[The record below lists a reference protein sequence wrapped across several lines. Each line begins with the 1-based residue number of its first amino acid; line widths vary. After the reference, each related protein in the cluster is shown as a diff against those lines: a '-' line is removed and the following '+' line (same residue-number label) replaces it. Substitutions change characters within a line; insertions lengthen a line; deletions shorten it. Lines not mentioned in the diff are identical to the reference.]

1 MLPAASWTDAGLSL
15 FRPMRVRTMPCTT
28 SLTRWRLLLLAALPV
43 SLGAQRPA
51 ADGAK
56 AARATPVRVVA
67 TTRVSARR
75 QGDLKVNDVSWTC
88 SGSRCSAVAV
98 PTSISTVCRN
108 LALEV
113 GALQSVMVAT
123 RALSAAELQP
133 CNDVPSLAETA
144 GAGATRLPA
153 ATIAGADS
161 STRRHATRLVTADD
175 FKGVARPLPDV
186 PGRVKVLPRT
196 KPADTPPAATPPP
209 STPSPPAAGGPFVP
223 VSVRTPLLT
232 LTGTGVAEVGY
243 RFTPVAVRTGQIT
256 LTGTGIAGAPSTFTP
271 VTVRT
276 ARITL
281 SGTGRVE

>member
-1 MLPAASWTDAGLSL
+1 
-15 FRPMRVRTMPCTT
+15 MRCTT
-28 SLTRWRLLLLAALPV
+28 SLTRWQLLLLASLPV

-67 TTRVSARR
+67 TTQAAARR

-88 SGSRCSAVAV
+88 SGSRCSALAR
-98 PTSISTVCRN
+98 PSSIMTACRN
-108 LALEV
+108 LAQEV
-113 GALQSVMVAT
+113 GALQSVMVAN

-144 GAGATRLPA
+144 GAGAKRLPA
-153 ATIAGADS
+153 AAIAGADS
-161 STRRHATRLVTADD
+161 STRRHSTRLVTADD
-175 FKGVARPLPDV
+175 FKGVARPLPDA

-196 KPADTPPAATPPP
+196 KPGDAPPAATPPP
-209 STPSPPAAGGPFVP
+209 STPTPPASGGPFVP
-223 VSVRTPLLT
+223 VSVRTPRLT

-256 LTGTGIAGAPSTFTP
+256 LTGTGVVEVRSTFTP

-281 SGTGRVE
+281 TGTGRVE